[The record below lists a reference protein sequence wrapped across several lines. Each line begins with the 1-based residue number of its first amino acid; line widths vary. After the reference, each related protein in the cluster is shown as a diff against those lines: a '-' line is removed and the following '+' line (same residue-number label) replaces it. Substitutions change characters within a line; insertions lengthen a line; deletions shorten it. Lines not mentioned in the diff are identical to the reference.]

1 MKLKHLLFFHTLFAE
16 RKNIKNERIPGGR
29 EREED
34 RGVV

>member
-1 MKLKHLLFFHTLFAE
+1 MKFKHLLFFHVFAG
-16 RKNIKNERIPGGR
+16 RKNLKNERIPGRR